1 MSDTGGSGPLGVCFQ
16 EISSIKGLYYNQRQN
31 YAECWEIFRRVELYN
46 SNVSTIRS
54 EGDLNA
60 TYWQFD
66 TTDSLSSYRGGAS
79 LFYTYL
85 GYSTIVQKN

>member
-1 MSDTGGSGPLGVCFQ
+1 MSSTGITGPLGVCFQ
-16 EISSIKGLYYNQRQN
+16 EISSIKGLYYTQRQN
-31 YAECWEIFRRVELYN
+31 YAESWEIFRRVELYN

-54 EGDLNA
+54 QGNLDA

-66 TTDSLSSYRGGAS
+66 NTDSLSSYRGGAN